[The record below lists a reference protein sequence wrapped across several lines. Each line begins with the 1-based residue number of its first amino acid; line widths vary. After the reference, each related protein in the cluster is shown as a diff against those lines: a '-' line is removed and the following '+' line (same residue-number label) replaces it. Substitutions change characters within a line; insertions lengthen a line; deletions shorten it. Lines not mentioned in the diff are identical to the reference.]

1 MKKIMLKIQ
10 AYYIVFLLMMFV
22 SVAAMAQGDVPG
34 DETNW
39 PVVIIGI
46 VITIIEIVMRTIPNT
61 KVTGIIGL
69 VINLLKSISD
79 YLNRGKDE

>member
-1 MKKIMLKIQ
+1 
-10 AYYIVFLLMMFV
+10 
-22 SVAAMAQGDVPG
+22 MAQGDVPG

-46 VITIIEIVMRTIPNT
+46 VITIIEIVMRTIPNI

-79 YLNRGKDE
+79 YLNRGKDD